1 MIKILVLNVGK
12 SNKGNCAL
20 VSSTVR
26 TISNYIPNVQ
36 FQFIGPDTIHSNEF
50 NIERWPGIISIRK
63 PYETII
69 SFLYLLECI
78 YINFSYKLNIN
89 VSPSKKWKLIN
100 FYNSDIIINSGGD
113 TISGEGGISTL
124 TPLLNILYATLL
136 HKPVVL
142 YGESLGYFKNKP
154 INIIA
159 KFVLNKTSL
168 IILRENLSRKY
179 LLDNNIINPKIY
191 VTSDPAFLLDPAPQ
205 SVVSEIFKKEG
216 IRESEENRPL
226 IGINPSGLISR
237 FLENTEQTGQQKIE
251 NTMSKVVD
259 NLIEN
264 LDANILMVPHVYT
277 SGSDDRLSIK
287 NILKDVKHKSNV
299 YIVENEYTAQELKGI
314 IGRCD
319 LFIGMRMHST
329 IASTSMLVPT
339 VGIAYSHKMH
349 GIIGNMLGQ
358 NKYIVDINNFGY
370 DQLISTIYECWDN
383 RDIIKKE
390 LEIKIPQVKEK
401 ALFNGELVKEL
412 LSNCHKIN

>member
-1 MIKILVLNVGK
+1 
-12 SNKGNCAL
+12 
-20 VSSTVR
+20 
-26 TISNYIPNVQ
+26 
-36 FQFIGPDTIHSNEF
+36 
-50 NIERWPGIISIRK
+50 
-63 PYETII
+63 
-69 SFLYLLECI
+69 
-78 YINFSYKLNIN
+78 
-89 VSPSKKWKLIN
+89 
-100 FYNSDIIINSGGD
+100 
-113 TISGEGGISTL
+113 
-124 TPLLNILYATLL
+124 
-136 HKPVVL
+136 
-142 YGESLGYFKNKP
+142 
-154 INIIA
+154 
-159 KFVLNKTSL
+159 
-168 IILRENLSRKY
+168 
-179 LLDNNIINPKIY
+179 
-191 VTSDPAFLLDPAPQ
+191 
-205 SVVSEIFKKEG
+205 
-216 IRESEENRPL
+216 
-226 IGINPSGLISR
+226 
-237 FLENTEQTGQQKIE
+237 
-251 NTMSKVVD
+251 MSKVVD